1 MTNLFSLA
9 DLSLAA
15 LSNPKRGLS
24 MTSKDNLAVIKFPNH
39 ELRAKAQAKKLY
51 KRLRR
56 AVRFVVDDDLLHY
69 VTDLS
74 LKMDA
79 NQAYNML
86 RNSGRLPFPDVWFE
100 WDEKKRVQ
108 QINEWAGHK
117 DRSLEHIPERTG
129 YLAKEGWPNNT
140 KEQLSEDSPCCFF
153 TNFFHDNGY
162 VCIPPT
168 GIQMNLTDSLCCFP
182 KKTKDDL
189 LPSELGKS
197 FAIDDLI
204 DGVIL
209 DPHNEQS
216 VQAAML
222 AGWWVKKNEN
232 KRSLPKLMNSIRLVS
247 TDALAWWRYKIDY
260 VDQEVQEALM
270 EFSKACLHGDARF
283 MIALLATI
291 NYTRFVNEPEE
302 QKFVGRRIRF
312 GKVVSGS
319 TYRVLKLTLPK
330 PMGVNVAARKFSE
343 NPTKRRLHE
352 VIGHYVHKRNGTRY
366 WRNAHSRGNKEFGKV
381 IKDYELAGR

>member
-24 MTSKDNLAVIKFPNH
+24 MTPGKGPDASAGIKFPNND
-39 ELRAKAQAKKLY
+39 LRARAQAKKLY

-56 AVRFVVDDDLLHY
+56 AVRFVVDDDLLQY

-100 WDEKKRVQ
+100 WNEKKRVQ

-117 DRSLEHIPERTG
+117 DRSLEHIPERVG
-129 YLAKEGWPNNT
+129 YLAKEKWLPNNE
-140 KEQLSEDSPCCFF
+140 KGEAACCIL
-153 TNFFHDNGY
+153 TNFFHDKGY
-162 VCIPPT
+162 VCIPPS
-168 GIQMNLTDSLCCFP
+168 GIAMSLEDEFETINTDYEA
-182 KKTKDDL
+182 DIDIDL
-189 LPSELGKS
+189 
-197 FAIDDLI
+197 DDLI
-204 DGVIL
+204 DGPIL
-209 DPHNEQS
+209 KSESDEEK
-216 VQAAML
+216 VQASML
-222 AGWWVKKNEN
+222 AAWWVKKNES
-232 KRSLPKLMNSIRLVS
+232 KRSMAKLMNSVRLVS
-247 TDALAWWRYKIDY
+247 TDSLAWWRYDADLEEDHMQK
-260 VDQEVQEALM
+260 ALLD
-270 EFSKACLHGDARF
+270 FSKACLHGDARF

-291 NYTRFVNEPEE
+291 NYTRFVSEPEE

-312 GKVVSGS
+312 GKVVGGS